1 MSKKRKFLMT
11 IAMAMVML
19 LLFSGIAVA
28 APKDRP
34 PEPTEGIKSDDP
46 LAGSVDFSRKAE
58 PGNLGV
64 QAIYLISGY
73 GSGINNLGG
82 GTVSITGYTDTYS
95 TVSSVT
101 VTLYLQKWDG
111 SQWVDLTGQSYTSY
125 STASVTGT
133 KYIAVA
139 GGAYYRTRAL
149 HNAKNGS
156 TTDSSTSTSSYIYV
170 P

>member
-1 MSKKRKFLMT
+1 SD
-11 IAMAMVML
+11 L
-19 LLFSGIAVA
+19 LQYLAVCIRLRAVA
-28 APKDRP
+28 IFPFPCRSVFPTSIP
-34 PEPTEGIKSDDP
+34 PLSGLT
-46 LAGSVDFSRKAE
+46 LACVDFSRKAE

-156 TTDSSTSTSSYIYV
+156 TTDSSSYIYV

>member
-1 MSKKRKFLMT
+1 LNKKKTFLVT
-11 IAMAMVML
+11 ITLVMVML
-19 LLFSGIAVA
+19 LQSSGIAAA
-28 APKDRP
+28 APKDPP

-46 LAGSVDFSRKAE
+46 LAGSVDFSRMAE
-58 PGNLGV
+58 PGNPGV
-64 QAIYLISGY
+64 QAIYLISKY
-73 GSGINNLGG
+73 GSSINNLGG
-82 GTVSITGYTDTYS
+82 GTVSITGYTDTFN

-111 SQWVDLTGQSYTSY
+111 SQWVDLTGQAYTNY
-125 STASVTGT
+125 STFSVTGT
-133 KYIAVA
+133 RNLAVA

-156 TTDSSTSTSSYIYV
+156 ATDSTTSTSSYIYI